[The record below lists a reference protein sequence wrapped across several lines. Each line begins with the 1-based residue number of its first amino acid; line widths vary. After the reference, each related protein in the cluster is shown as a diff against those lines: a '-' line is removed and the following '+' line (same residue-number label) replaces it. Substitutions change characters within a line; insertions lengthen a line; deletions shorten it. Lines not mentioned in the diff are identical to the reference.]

1 MSLHKKLRKI
11 IGECLSY
18 TNFSKKQLF
27 WKNKLMTS
35 IRSFKK
41 FHSIFLITFL
51 KAQCKTNSTKKIIL
65 TEIFLIFY
73 GCLVIYIFLILQE
86 TQGHWIIGSLGALIL
101 ILNNQLASNCQLFLL
116 NNIFLNIKIS

>member
-86 TQGHWIIGSLGALIL
+86 SQGHWIIGSLGALIL